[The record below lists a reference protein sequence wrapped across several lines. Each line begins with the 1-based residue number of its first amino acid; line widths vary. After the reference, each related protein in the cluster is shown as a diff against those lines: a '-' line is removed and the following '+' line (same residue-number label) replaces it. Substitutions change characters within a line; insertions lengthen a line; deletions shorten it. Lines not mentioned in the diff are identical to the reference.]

1 MALKF
6 EVNEYKAKDVLELK
20 DLQGKIHKIPILLTY
35 EDADE
40 LVAINDDP
48 EKELKLERFAEI
60 LFHGEVAKVKE
71 ITGLGFEDCV
81 VMVGFQFMSKLF
93 KNRMEFIS
101 STNSMRQVLK
111 KN

>member
-6 EVNEYKAKDVLELK
+6 EVNKYKAKDVLELK

-40 LVAINDDP
+40 LIAIDKDP
-48 EKELKLERFAEI
+48 KKNLDLDRFAEI
-60 LFHGEVAKVKE
+60 LFHEEVAKVKE
-71 ITGLGFEDCV
+71 ITGKGYEDCV

-93 KNRMEFIS
+93 KNRMEFIN
-101 STNSMRQVLK
+101 STTSMRQVLK
-111 KN
+111 KK